1 MGMHSAPRRYR
12 PARTSAEA
20 RYRLRRSLSP
30 QRNSTQLLITVLFV
44 ILGFTLTAA
53 IAGSRDDS
61 ILANARQ
68 SDLVSL
74 LDDLAQ
80 REARLE
86 AENTRLEDARET
98 LLGGDEYSALNEAK
112 RRADALGVLAG
123 SEAAAGFGIEI
134 TISGNLTATTL
145 IDALQEIRDAGATAI
160 QISDPNLAIRL
171 VANSWFSDSASGVT
185 VSGTALEVPIK
196 ISVIG
201 DPAVLKPAIEIPGGL
216 IDTVGSG
223 GGQVVVEENENVEIT
238 AIVPLP
244 NS

>member
-1 MGMHSAPRRYR
+1 MGMHSAPRRAR
-12 PARTSAEA
+12 PAQSGEEA
-20 RYRLRRSLSP
+20 RFRLKRTLTP
-30 QRNSTQLLITVLFV
+30 QRSGTQLVITVLFV

-53 IAGSRDDS
+53 IADRESES
-61 ILANARQ
+61 VLANARQ

-86 AENTRLEDARET
+86 AENSRLESARET

-123 SEAAAGFGIEI
+123 SEQIVGTGIEV
-134 TISGNLTATTL
+134 TISGNLTASTL
-145 IDALQEIRDAGATAI
+145 IDAIQELRDAGATAI
-160 QISDPNLAIRL
+160 QISDRSLAVRL
-171 VANSWFSDSASGVT
+171 VANTWFADSASGVT

-201 DPAVLKPAIEIPGGL
+201 DPSVLVPAIEIPGGL
-216 IDTVGSG
+216 VDTVGSG
-223 GGQVVVEENENVEIT
+223 GGEVVVNERTDVDIS

>member
-1 MGMHSAPRRYR
+1 MGMHSAPRRAR
-12 PARTSAEA
+12 PARTSEEA
-20 RYRLRRSLSP
+20 RFRLRRTLSP
-30 QRNSTQLLITVLFV
+30 QRSGTQVVITILFV
-44 ILGFTLTAA
+44 ILGYTLTAA
-53 IAGSRDDS
+53 VSGSAKDT

-86 AENTRLEDARET
+86 AENSRLEAARET

-123 SEAAAGFGIEI
+123 SEAVIGSGVQIDIA
-134 TISGNLTATTL
+134 GNLTAATL
-145 IDALQEIRDAGATAI
+145 IDAIQELRDAGATAI
-160 QISDPNLAIRL
+160 QISDRSLAVRL
-171 VANSWFSDSASGVT
+171 VASSWFADSDSGVT
-185 VSGTALEVPIK
+185 VSGTALQVPIT

-201 DPAVLKPAIEIPGGL
+201 DSSVLGPAIEIPGGL
-216 IDTVGSG
+216 VDTVGSG
-223 GGQVVVEENENVEIT
+223 GGVVTITESDNVDIS

>member
-1 MGMHSAPRRYR
+1 MGMHSAPRRAR
-12 PARTSAEA
+12 PARTSEEA
-20 RYRLRRSLSP
+20 RFRLKRTLTP
-30 QRNSTQLLITVLFV
+30 QRSGTQVVITVLFIV
-44 ILGFTLTAA
+44 FGFTLTAA
-53 IAGSRDDS
+53 VSGNEAES

-86 AENTRLEDARET
+86 AENSRLENARET

-123 SEAAAGFGIEI
+123 SEAIIGTGIEV
-134 TISGNLTATTL
+134 TISGNLTASTL
-145 IDALQEIRDAGATAI
+145 IDAVQELRDAGATAI
-160 QISDPNLAIRL
+160 QISDRGLAVRL
-171 VANSWFSDSASGVT
+171 VANSWFADSSSGVT
-185 VSGTALEVPIK
+185 VSGTALQVPIT

-201 DPAVLKPAIEIPGGL
+201 DPSVLVPAIEIPGGL
-216 IDTVGSG
+216 VDTVGSG
-223 GGQVVVEENENVEIT
+223 GGEVTVSESENVDIS

-244 NS
+244 NN

>member
-1 MGMHSAPRRYR
+1 MGSHSAPRRAR
-12 PARTSAEA
+12 PARTSEEA
-20 RYRLRRSLSP
+20 RFRLKRTLTP
-30 QRNSTQLLITVLFV
+30 QRSGTQVVITILFV
-44 ILGFTLTAA
+44 ALGFTLTAA
-53 IAGSRDDS
+53 VSGSANDS

-86 AENTRLEDARET
+86 AENSRLEAARET

-123 SEAAAGFGIEI
+123 SETIVGSGVNIDI
-134 TISGNLTATTL
+134 TGNLTAGTL
-145 IDALQEIRDAGATAI
+145 IDAIQELRDAGATAI
-160 QISDPNLAIRL
+160 QISDRSLAVRL
-171 VANSWFSDSASGVT
+171 VASSWFADSDSGVT
-185 VSGTALEVPIK
+185 VSGTALQVPIT

-201 DPAVLKPAIEIPGGL
+201 DATVLGPAMEIPGGL
-216 IDTVGSG
+216 VDTVGSG
-223 GGQVVVEENENVEIT
+223 GGIVTITESDNVDIS

>member
-1 MGMHSAPRRYR
+1 MGMHSAPRRAR

-20 RYRLRRSLSP
+20 RFRLKRSLSP
-30 QRNSTQLLITVLFV
+30 QRSGTQVVITVLFV
-44 ILGFTLTAA
+44 TLGFTLTAA
-53 IAGSRDDS
+53 VSGSANDS

-80 REARLE
+80 REARLQ
-86 AENTRLEDARET
+86 AENSRLEDARET

-123 SEAAAGFGIEI
+123 SETIIGTGIQV
-134 TISGNLTATTL
+134 TISGNLTASTL
-145 IDALQEIRDAGATAI
+145 IDSIQELRDAGASAI
-160 QISDPNLAIRL
+160 QISDRGLAVRL
-171 VANSWFSDSASGVT
+171 VANSWFADSPSGIT
-185 VSGTALEVPIK
+185 VSGTALQVPIT

-201 DPAVLKPAIEIPGGL
+201 DPSVLVPAIEIPGGL
-216 IDTVGSG
+216 VDTVGSG
-223 GGQVVVEENENVEIT
+223 GGEVKITESQNVDIS

-244 NS
+244 KS

>member
-1 MGMHSAPRRYR
+1 MGTHSAPRRAR
-12 PARTSAEA
+12 PSRTSEEA
-20 RYRLRRSLSP
+20 RFRLKRTLTP
-30 QRNSTQLLITVLFV
+30 QRSGTQAVITVLFIV
-44 ILGFTLTAA
+44 LGFTLTAA
-53 IAGSRDDS
+53 VSGNDNDS

-80 REARLE
+80 REARLQ
-86 AENTRLEDARET
+86 AENTRLENARET

-123 SEAAAGFGIEI
+123 SETIVGTGIEI
-134 TISGNLTATTL
+134 SISGSLTAGSL
-145 IDALQEIRDAGATAI
+145 IDAIQELRDAGASAI
-160 QISDPNLAIRL
+160 QISDRGLAVRI
-171 VANSWFSDSASGVT
+171 VANSWFADSSSGVT
-185 VSGTALEVPIK
+185 VSGTALQIPIT

-201 DPAVLKPAIEIPGGL
+201 DPTVLRPAMEIPGGL
-216 IDTVGSG
+216 VDSIGSAG
-223 GGQVVVEENENVEIT
+223 GIVTISESENVDIS

>member
-53 IAGSRDDS
+53 IAGSGDDS

-86 AENTRLEDARET
+86 AENTRLEVARET

-123 SEAAAGFGIEI
+123 SEATAGSGIEI
-134 TISGNLTATTL
+134 TISGNLSATTL

-223 GGQVVVEENENVEIT
+223 GGQVVVEESENVEIT

>member
-53 IAGSRDDS
+53 IAGSGDDS

-123 SEAAAGFGIEI
+123 SEAAVGSGIEI

-223 GGQVVVEENENVEIT
+223 GGQVVVEDSENVEIT

>member
-53 IAGSRDDS
+53 IAGSGDDS

-123 SEAAAGFGIEI
+123 SEAAAGSGIEI
-134 TISGNLTATTL
+134 TISGNLSATTL

-223 GGQVVVEENENVEIT
+223 GGQVVVEESENVEIT

>member
-53 IAGSRDDS
+53 IAGSGDDS

-123 SEAAAGFGIEI
+123 SEAAAGSGIEI
-134 TISGNLTATTL
+134 TISGNLSATTL

-223 GGQVVVEENENVEIT
+223 GGQVVVEESENVEIT
-238 AIVPLP
+238 AIVPLQ

>member
-1 MGMHSAPRRYR
+1 MGSHSAPRRAR
-12 PARTSAEA
+12 PARTSEEA
-20 RYRLRRSLSP
+20 RFRLKRTLSP
-30 QRNSTQLLITVLFV
+30 QRSGTQVVITILFV
-44 ILGFTLTAA
+44 ALGFTLTAA
-53 IAGSRDDS
+53 VSGSANDS

-86 AENTRLEDARET
+86 AENSRLEAARET

-123 SEAAAGFGIEI
+123 SETIVGSGVKIDI
-134 TISGNLTATTL
+134 TGNLTAGTL
-145 IDALQEIRDAGATAI
+145 IDAIQELRDAGATAI
-160 QISDPNLAIRL
+160 QISDRSLAVRL
-171 VANSWFSDSASGVT
+171 VASSWFADSDSGVT
-185 VSGTALEVPIK
+185 VSGTALQVPIT

-201 DPAVLKPAIEIPGGL
+201 DATVLGPAMEIPGGL
-216 IDTVGSG
+216 VDTVGSG
-223 GGQVVVEENENVEIT
+223 GGIVTITESDNVDIS

>member
-53 IAGSRDDS
+53 IAGSGDDS

-123 SEAAAGFGIEI
+123 SEAAVGSGIEI

-223 GGQVVVEENENVEIT
+223 GGQVVVEESENVEIT

>member
-1 MGMHSAPRRYR
+1 MGMHSAPRKYR

-20 RYRLRRSLSP
+20 RFRLRRSLSP
-30 QRNSTQLLITVLFV
+30 QRSGTQLVITVLFV

-53 IAGSRDDS
+53 ISANTSDAVLS
-61 ILANARQ
+61 NARQ
-68 SDLVSL
+68 SDLISL

-86 AENTRLEDARET
+86 AENSRLENARET

-123 SEAAAGFGIEI
+123 SEKVLATGIQI
-134 TISGNLTATTL
+134 TITGNLSSSTL
-145 IDALQEIRDAGATAI
+145 LDAIQELRDAGAVAI
-160 QISDPNLAIRL
+160 QISDPDLAVRI
-171 VANSWFSDSASGVT
+171 VANSWFADSTNGVT
-185 VSGTALEVPIK
+185 ISGTALQVPIL

-201 DPAVLKPAIEIPGGL
+201 DSAVLIPAIKIPGGL
-216 IDTVGSG
+216 ADTVGAG
-223 GGQVVVEENENVEIT
+223 GGEISIGESQSVEISAT
-238 AIVPLP
+238 VPLP

>member
-1 MGMHSAPRRYR
+1 M
-12 PARTSAEA
+12 
-20 RYRLRRSLSP
+20 
-30 QRNSTQLLITVLFV
+30 
-44 ILGFTLTAA
+44 TAA
-53 IAGSRDDS
+53 IAGSGDDS

-123 SEAAAGFGIEI
+123 SEATAGSGIEI
-134 TISGNLTATTL
+134 TISGNLSATTL

-223 GGQVVVEENENVEIT
+223 GGQVVVEESENVEIT

>member
-1 MGMHSAPRRYR
+1 
-12 PARTSAEA
+12 
-20 RYRLRRSLSP
+20 
-30 QRNSTQLLITVLFV
+30 
-44 ILGFTLTAA
+44 LTAA

-123 SEAAAGFGIEI
+123 SEAAAGSGIEI

>member
-1 MGMHSAPRRYR
+1 MGSHSAPRRAR
-12 PARTSAEA
+12 PARTSEEA
-20 RYRLRRSLSP
+20 RFRLKRTLSP
-30 QRNSTQLLITVLFV
+30 QRSGTQVVITILFV
-44 ILGFTLTAA
+44 ALGFTLTAA
-53 IAGSRDDS
+53 VSGSANDS

-86 AENTRLEDARET
+86 AENSRLEAARET

-123 SEAAAGFGIEI
+123 SETIVGSGVKIDI
-134 TISGNLTATTL
+134 TGNLTAGTL
-145 IDALQEIRDAGATAI
+145 IDAIQELRDAGATAI
-160 QISDPNLAIRL
+160 QISDRSLAVRL
-171 VANSWFSDSASGVT
+171 VASSWFADSDSGVT
-185 VSGTALEVPIK
+185 VSGTALQVPIT

-201 DPAVLKPAIEIPGGL
+201 DATVLGPALEIPGGL
-216 IDTVGSG
+216 VDTVSSG
-223 GGQVVVEENENVEIT
+223 GGIVTITESDNVDIS

>member
-1 MGMHSAPRRYR
+1 MGSHSAPRRAR
-12 PARTSAEA
+12 PARTSEEA
-20 RYRLRRSLSP
+20 RFRLKRTLTP
-30 QRNSTQLLITVLFV
+30 QRSGTQVVITLLFV

-53 IAGSRDDS
+53 ISGNESES

-86 AENTRLEDARET
+86 AENTRLENARET

-123 SEAAAGFGIEI
+123 SETIVGTGIEV
-134 TISGNLTATTL
+134 TISGNLTASTL
-145 IDALQEIRDAGATAI
+145 IDAIQELRDAGATAI
-160 QISDPNLAIRL
+160 QISDRSLAVRL
-171 VANSWFSDSASGVT
+171 VANSWFADSASGIT
-185 VSGTALEVPIK
+185 VSGTALAVPIT

-201 DPAVLKPAIEIPGGL
+201 DPSVLIPAIEIPGGL
-216 IDTVGSG
+216 VDTVGSG
-223 GGQVVVEENENVEIT
+223 GGELIITESENVDIS

-244 NS
+244 KS

>member
-80 REARLE
+80 REARLD

-123 SEAAAGFGIEI
+123 SEVARGAGIEI

-223 GGQVVVEENENVEIT
+223 GGQVVVEESENVEIT

>member
-80 REARLE
+80 REARLD

-123 SEAAAGFGIEI
+123 SEVARGAGIEI

-185 VSGTALEVPIK
+185 VSGTALEVPLK
-196 ISVIG
+196 LSVIG

-216 IDTVGSG
+216 VDTVGSG
-223 GGQVVVEENENVEIT
+223 GGQVVIEENQNVEIS

>member
-53 IAGSRDDS
+53 IAGSGDDS

-123 SEAAAGFGIEI
+123 SEATAGSGIEI
-134 TISGNLTATTL
+134 TISGNLSATTL

-160 QISDPNLAIRL
+160 QISDPNLAMRL

-223 GGQVVVEENENVEIT
+223 GGQVVVEESENVEIT